1 MEEFTSNEKKILSLL
16 SEYRNYDNVET
27 ELHDN
32 AVGLYMD
39 EDIEK
44 HTDLDSYV
52 ARGVVSSLIQK
63 DMLSTDRVNGKMFYR
78 ATDKCI
84 RYLYECDEA
93 VTDSND
99 KENNKKMTNN
109 NISKGI
115 MMANAVKLYNS
126 VEDVL
131 ALFDVKE
138 WSEEK
143 SRQFEEMLTEVQ
155 TVAEKE
161 MNELL
166 G

>member
-1 MEEFTSNEKKILSLL
+1 
-16 SEYRNYDNVET
+16 
-27 ELHDN
+27 
-32 AVGLYMD
+32 
-39 EDIEK
+39 
-44 HTDLDSYV
+44 
-52 ARGVVSSLIQK
+52 
-63 DMLSTDRVNGKMFYR
+63 
-78 ATDKCI
+78 
-84 RYLYECDEA
+84 
-93 VTDSND
+93 
-99 KENNKKMTNN
+99 MTNN

-131 ALFDVKE
+131 ALFVVKE